1 MLVFLV
7 KASRRRQGQTNRHC
21 SSYTLRGH
29 GRKEQKSGVDINHDM
44 DIPCF
49 PFVQEQAI
57 GVENLKSGAM
67 ADIKISD
74 AQKAAAVL
82 EKQAT
87 PQKYQKI
94 PLLKLQLSVSANVAS
109 WWQLSQSHG

>member
-1 MLVFLV
+1 MISFLV

-21 SSYTLRGH
+21 SSDTLC
-29 GRKEQKSGVDINHDM
+29 GRTRTQQKSGVNHDM

-49 PFVQEQAI
+49 PFVQEQAV
-57 GVENLKSGAM
+57 GVENLTSGAM

-94 PLLKLQLSVSANVAS
+94 PLVKLQLSVSAKVAS
-109 WWQLSQSHG
+109 W